1 MRELIEILRQNP
13 ILIFLLATWLLGGIG
28 KVLQR
33 SREARNRQAP
43 GLPTD
48 ASAPSESAPRRPTPE
63 EVAREMRRALGLDPE
78 PERPAP
84 PERASQPEPRQ
95 TFEHDFDDEAPVE
108 APRKPVPV
116 VRKPAPPPLPRRSVV
131 RPEAPPTPLRPRELG
146 RVSVHVAPKVGNDL
160 SLVAEQQGCL
170 VASAGL
176 FCQRAQVRRQH
187 VSALGISVAAS
198 AQGQGIGTA
207 LMAALTDYADRWGQI
222 LRIELSV
229 FADNARAI
237 ALYERFG
244 FVREGLHRAHAL
256 RDGIYVDSLSMARLH
271 PNPPRWSAG

>member
-146 RVSVHVAPKVGNDL
+146 RVSVHVAPKVGN
-160 SLVAEQQGCL
+160 EMQQRKAPATGA
-170 VASAGL
+170 VG
-176 FCQRAQVRRQH
+176 
-187 VSALGISVAAS
+187 
-198 AQGQGIGTA
+198 
-207 LMAALTDYADRWGQI
+207 
-222 LRIELSV
+222 
-229 FADNARAI
+229 
-237 ALYERFG
+237 
-244 FVREGLHRAHAL
+244 AHAL
-256 RDGIYVDSLSMARLH
+256 GTLGGRDPQRRNRPRREGSTLVDLHDLPRAVVLREIFDLPLSLRE
-271 PNPPRWSAG
+271 PRG